1 MTETNCNEL
10 AAALATAQAEMKPA
24 AMSGRNPH
32 FKSKYATLAD
42 ILDACRGPLSSN
54 GLAIAQLPVNGEY
67 GIGVTTILMHKSG
80 QSISSTFFVPAQQNT
95 PQGIG
100 SALSYLRRY
109 GLAAMVGVVADDD
122 DDANA
127 ASTASARRDT
137 RQVAAEAVAADRVII
152 PPADPAPEPAPAN
165 GKAPTSQAWANWY
178 KAVAIAQAEGVTVP
192 HMDDAADDADI
203 LKAGAQLKAAI
214 MAARKAKK
222 EQAA

>member
-1 MTETNCNEL
+1 MTENLNEL
-10 AAALATAQAEMKPA
+10 AAALSAAQAEMKPA

-42 ILDACRGPLSSN
+42 ILDACRGPLTKH
-54 GLAIAQLPVNGEY
+54 GLAVAQLPVNGEY
-67 GIGVTTILMHKSG
+67 GIGVTTVLMHKSG
-80 QSISSTFFVPAQQNT
+80 QSVESTFFVPAQQNT

-122 DDANA
+122 DDGNA
-127 ASTASARRDT
+127 ASARRDT
-137 RQVAAEAVAADRVII
+137 RQAAAEAVEAERVII
-152 PPADPAPEPAPAN
+152 PPPVN
-165 GKAPTSQAWANWY
+165 GNGHAPTSEAWANWY
-178 KAVAIAQAEGVTVP
+178 KAVTIAQAEGVPVP

-214 MAARKAKK
+214 MAARKVKK